1 MFANPGLL
9 NFSSVLV
16 WTNMNHLSF
25 YINTCVPINYR
36 LVNWSVVPQANL
48 SIIRVSGL
56 VINSREKKRLFMTLS
71 VYCQCKEILP

>member
-1 MFANPGLL
+1 M
-9 NFSSVLV
+9 
-16 WTNMNHLSF
+16 T
-25 YINTCVPINYR
+25 INYR

-71 VYCQCKEILP
+71 VYCQCKEILLLSPILPLMSQTSFDSTRNKRGDKKNLGN